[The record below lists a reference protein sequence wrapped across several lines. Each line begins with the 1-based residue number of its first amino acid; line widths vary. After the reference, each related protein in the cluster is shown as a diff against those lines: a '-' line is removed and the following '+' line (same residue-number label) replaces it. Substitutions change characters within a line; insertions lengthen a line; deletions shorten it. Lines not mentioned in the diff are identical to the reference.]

1 MHPLNA
7 YMVLFVGAMSLTSS
21 ARAEEYDVQCP
32 VSIETDALKVV
43 KTPYNWTAAV
53 QGPFWLHSAGPMDG
67 PPSDMAVL
75 KEDVYTKRVGKKKV
89 TKWDL
94 SGTFSAGK
102 WMACKYGYTN
112 DFILSKK
119 LDEKTSGCTVTSIEQ
134 ASGKVDITIRCRR

>member
-1 MHPLNA
+1 MHT
-7 YMVLFVGAMSLTSS
+7 VRVHLFSVVVMLLMADIH
-21 ARAEEYDVQCP
+21 AEEYRVECP

-43 KTPYNWTAAV
+43 KTPSGWTAAV

-102 WMACKYGYTN
+102 WMACNYGYAN

-119 LDEKTSGCTVTSIEQ
+119 LDEKTSACTVTSKEQ
-134 ASGKVDITIRCRR
+134 PSGKVAIEIRCKR